1 MFSKIIVPIATF
13 IYSLDVFSAEKSG
26 GMPQL
31 NPETFSS
38 QLFWLV
44 VFFVIVFTLNHF
56 LFLPKLNGIR
66 MKRKKTIDKYISDA
80 NNINSEIAET
90 LEKMEKDLKKAKD
103 EYNAHIKSI
112 YDDNKK
118 IYEKKMNELNEKIE
132 QQKEKYV
139 ESLMHSEKKIRKD
152 FPKICVNLSDKLY
165 QNIMS
170 EKDLSSSKEFNNFEE
185 GK

>member
-1 MFSKIIVPIATF
+1 
-13 IYSLDVFSAEKSG
+13 
-26 GMPQL
+26 
-31 NPETFSS
+31 
-38 QLFWLV
+38 
-44 VFFVIVFTLNHF
+44 
-56 LFLPKLNGIR
+56 
-66 MKRKKTIDKYISDA
+66 MKEKTIDKYISDA

-139 ESLMHSEKKIRKD
+139 ESLMHSEKIRKD
-152 FPKICVNLSDKLY
+152 FFKICVRIFQINYIKIL
-165 QNIMS
+165 
-170 EKDLSSSKEFNNFEE
+170 
-185 GK
+185 